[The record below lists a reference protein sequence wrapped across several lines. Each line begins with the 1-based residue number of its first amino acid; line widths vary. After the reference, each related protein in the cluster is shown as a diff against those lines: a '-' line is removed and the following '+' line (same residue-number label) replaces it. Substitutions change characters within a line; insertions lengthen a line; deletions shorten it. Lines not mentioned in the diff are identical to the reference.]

1 MLWLT
6 SLIRKTDRKT
16 MKYVIFALATL
27 AFLAGC
33 DDQQKASLLCNG
45 TDAYG
50 ITSEG
55 QLGPWVM
62 TIRGPM
68 IGDIRG
74 KATGEAIPCSE
85 AEKLLGVE
93 AEAWNPEDKQS

>member
-1 MLWLT
+1 
-6 SLIRKTDRKT
+6 
-16 MKYVIFALATL
+16 MKNVIFPLLAL

-33 DDQQKASLLCNG
+33 DDQQKVSLLCNG

-50 ITSEG
+50 ITPEG

-62 TIRGPM
+62 TKSGPM

-74 KATGEAIPCSE
+74 KATGEPIPCAE
-85 AEKLLGVE
+85 AEKLLGIQ
-93 AEAWNPEDKQS
+93 AEAWKPEDKKS